1 MTESGNNPVSH
12 SDLFK
17 VVSSGKRDQILET
30 VRQSEV
36 SLGMVDPTSGR
47 YHQRKSLAVCC
58 LCCLCCVITIIINI
72 LAGLGFTS

>member
-30 VRQSEV
+30 VRQQDV

-47 YHQRKSLAVCC
+47 YQNKS
-58 LCCLCCVITIIINI
+58 
-72 LAGLGFTS
+72 

>member
-1 MTESGNNPVSH
+1 MTERGNNPVSH
-12 SDLFK
+12 SDLFKFK

-47 YHQRKSLAVCC
+47 YQQRKSLAV
-58 LCCLCCVITIIINI
+58 CCLCCVITIIINI

>member
-1 MTESGNNPVSH
+1 MRESGNNPVSH

-30 VRQSEV
+30 VRQQDV

-47 YHQRKSLAVCC
+47 YQNKL
-58 LCCLCCVITIIINI
+58 
-72 LAGLGFTS
+72 